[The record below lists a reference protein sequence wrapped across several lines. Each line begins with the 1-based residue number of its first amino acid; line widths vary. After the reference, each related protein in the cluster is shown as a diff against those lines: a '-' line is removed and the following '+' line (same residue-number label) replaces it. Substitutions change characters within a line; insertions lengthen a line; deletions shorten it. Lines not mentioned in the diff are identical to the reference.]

1 MINEKEK
8 FIFLH
13 IPKTGGTSI
22 NDAVMKELGT
32 RTTNFRHYNLR
43 RHGLL
48 KEEADQY
55 TIFSVIRNP
64 FDRVVSS
71 YEHFLISAY
80 GGCEKTYPF
89 YEYVRNIDR
98 YFEGEL
104 EVNTDYSKNK
114 TRLLYRALDKQG
126 RILLD
131 SQHIEKLSWWTETTD
146 GKQAHCNFLR
156 FENLNNQWNI
166 FKSNIGIKSGATL
179 EKLNISKKTI
189 IGRSYLKYYQRI
201 ETRDIIEHHYRE
213 EIERFD
219 YRFFWLQKPCIF
231 TPILS
236 RRALSPLPK
245 PTKKQTPPQQK
256 RIGPIY
262 TGYIE
267 EKRPY
272 RGKGFFAK
280 FFGMLIDFFKGKK

>member
-22 NDAVMKELGT
+22 NDAVMKELGS
-32 RTTNFRHYNLR
+32 RTVNLRHYNLR
-43 RHGLL
+43 RHGLS
-48 KEEADQY
+48 KEESDKY
-55 TIFSVIRNP
+55 TIFAVIRNP

-71 YEHFLISAY
+71 YEHFLISEY
-80 GGCEKTYPF
+80 GGCEKSYPF
-89 YEYVRNIDR
+89 YEYVRNLDR

-104 EVNTDYSKNK
+104 KVNTDTAKNS
-114 TRLLYRALDKQG
+114 RMLYRATDKKG
-126 RILLD
+126 RVLLD
-131 SQHIEKLSWWTETTD
+131 SQHVETLSWWTKTTD
-146 GKQAHCNFLR
+146 GRQASCTFLE
-156 FENLNNQWNI
+156 FGDLNNEWNL
-166 FKSNIGIKSGATL
+166 FRHNIGIKSRATL

-201 ETRDIIEHHYRE
+201 ETRDIIEHHYKE

-219 YRFFWLQKPCIF
+219 YRFFWLQKPCVF

-236 RRALSPLPK
+236 RRVVAPLPK
-245 PTKKQTPPQQK
+245 SPKKLIPPQQK
-256 RIGPIY
+256 RIGPIH
-262 TGYIE
+262 TDYIG

>member
-22 NDAVMKELGT
+22 NDAVMKEVSQDTINL
-32 RTTNFRHYNLR
+32 RHYNLR
-43 RHGLL
+43 RHGLS
-48 KEEADQY
+48 KEESDKY
-55 TIFSVIRNP
+55 TIFSVTRNP
-64 FDRVVSS
+64 FDRIVSS
-71 YEHFLISAY
+71 YEHFLISEY
-80 GGCEKTYPF
+80 GGCEKSYPF
-89 YEYVRNIDR
+89 YEYVRNLDR

-104 EVNTDYSKNK
+104 TVNADTAKNSKM
-114 TRLLYRALDKQG
+114 LYRATDKKG
-126 RILLD
+126 RVLLD
-131 SQHIEKLSWWTETTD
+131 SQHVETLSWWTQTTD
-146 GKQAHCNFLR
+146 GRQASCTFLE
-156 FENLNNQWNI
+156 FGDLNNEWNL
-166 FKSNIGIKSGATL
+166 FRHNIGIKSKATL

-201 ETRDIIEHHYRE
+201 ETRDIIEHHYKE

-236 RRALSPLPK
+236 RRAVAPLPK
-245 PTKKQTPPQQK
+245 CRKKIIAPQQK

-262 TGYIE
+262 TDYIQNE
-267 EKRPY
+267 RPY
-272 RGKGFFAK
+272 RGKSIFAK
-280 FFGMLIDFFKGKK
+280 FFGVLIDFFKGKK